1 MKQNIII
8 ILLVGLI
15 IWLWVKP
22 KEVVELPEM
31 KQVKGQI
38 EYRDRVIK
46 QIETKI
52 VTSWKNNEELEN
64 KVNELTLL
72 LYTAKQASDTL
83 LIIQLQDTT
92 INTLKGS
99 NDTLKTIITLKDSVI
114 QNKDYIIESKD
125 TINSILDKDLK
136 KVKRQRIILGGLV
149 AILVGVGLVK

>member
-72 LYTAKQASDTL
+72 LYTAKQARDTL

-92 INTLKGS
+92 INTLKSS

-136 KVKRQRIILGGLV
+136 KLNSNELS
-149 AILVGVGLVK
+149 